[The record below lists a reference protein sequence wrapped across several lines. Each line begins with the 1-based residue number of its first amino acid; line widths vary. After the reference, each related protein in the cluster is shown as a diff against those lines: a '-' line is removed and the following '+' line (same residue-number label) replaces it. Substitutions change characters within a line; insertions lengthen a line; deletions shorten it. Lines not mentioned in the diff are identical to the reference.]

1 MLTYMKYECQ
11 FPNHHQKL
19 YHIPKAQPNTFSNGH
34 PNSTLIF
41 QWPGSGDYFHNLHH
55 KHFDCNYGAMHVPMD
70 YWFGTYAGGKEDIA
84 TIWRGGEKAG
94 EEANETTVHEA
105 SSIKKQS

>member
-1 MLTYMKYECQ
+1 MDK
-11 FPNHHQKL
+11 
-19 YHIPKAQPNTFSNGH
+19 
-34 PNSTLIF
+34 NSCFASVCVWQTRSEDYSWIF

-84 TIWRGGEKAG
+84 KIWHGQKAG
-94 EEANETTVHEA
+94 EDANETEVHDEA
-105 SSIKKQS
+105 KKQK